1 MSLTRDEV
9 RHIAHLAR
17 LGISEEDVAHL
28 SGQLSSILDYF
39 EQLKELDTDDVP
51 PTAYALELHNVLR
64 SDETVP
70 CSDPADIFAN
80 APAQENGYFRVRVVL
95 EE

>member
-1 MSLTRDEV
+1 MSVTPDEV

-17 LGISEEDVAHL
+17 LGISEEEVTQL

-39 EQLKELDTDDVP
+39 EQLKEIDTDDVP
-51 PTAYALELHNVLR
+51 PTAYALDLHNVLR
-64 SDETVP
+64 SDETAP
-70 CSDPADIFAN
+70 CSDIADVFAN
-80 APAQENGYFRVRVVL
+80 APAQENGYFRVRAVL